1 MLTSFRSHVHFR
13 SLWRTSLPVL
23 EGERDSPGFKLSC
36 SGSWGLQE
44 VPGGQRC
51 EALSKIGNIT
61 EDRERIHPALQQR
74 SWDQLE
80 QKRSRITSHPLWG
93 RDQDQGEAG
102 FPAREV
108 RESVGKKRAGVW
120 GEMLG
125 PRLLPGPPWSVR
137 FTPNLTIPHSNRTN
151 LFGDWGQ
158 GS

>member
-13 SLWRTSLPVL
+13 SLWRTFLPVL

-93 RDQDQGEAG
+93 RDQDQGEAA

-108 RESVGKKRAGVW
+108 RESVGKKRAGGW